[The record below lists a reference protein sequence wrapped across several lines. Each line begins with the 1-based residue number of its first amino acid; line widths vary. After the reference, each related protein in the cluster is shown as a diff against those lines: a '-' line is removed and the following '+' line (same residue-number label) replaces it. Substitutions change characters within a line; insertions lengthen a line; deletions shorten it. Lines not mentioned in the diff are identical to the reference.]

1 LEKPRGEKKSPG
13 SLQTGPGH
21 KDGNAT
27 IKEKQMNKDTLA
39 HLPERSVHSRQRG
52 CNLKGLLRM
61 LDHLVHFE
69 PEVTSREGF
78 VKLDDASPEDVLS
91 AQVATEQWL
100 AELGVDDDET
110 VANQQQTQAARKA
123 FNTVTTNAD
132 TTEQKA
138 SLAELKTPA
147 AVRHLTGMLA
157 AYDWQFIEMAQ
168 QLRGYTVAKIL
179 EETKSPNAN
188 LRLKALIALG
198 KVTEVGLFTEQIEVK
213 KVEMT
218 DAEVEQR
225 IKDKLAKFMGVI
237 DVVDI
242 AEKEAPAE
250 EPQEKNTDES

>member
-1 LEKPRGEKKSPG
+1 MLF
-13 SLQTGPGH
+13 
-21 KDGNAT
+21 
-27 IKEKQMNKDTLA
+27 
-39 HLPERSVHSRQRG
+39 RS
-52 CNLKGLLRM
+52 
-61 LDHLVHFE
+61 
-69 PEVTSREGF
+69 
-78 VKLDDASPEDVLS
+78 
-91 AQVATEQWL
+91 EQH
-100 AELGVDDDET
+100 
-110 VANQQQTQAARKA
+110 QTQAAHKA
-123 FNTVTTNAD
+123 FNTLTTNAD

-188 LRLKALIALG
+188 VRLKALIALG
-198 KVTEVGLFTEQIEVK
+198 KVTEVGLFTEQVEIK
-213 KVEMT
+213 KVEMS

-242 AEKEAPAE
+242 SEKEETPDTPE
-250 EPQEKNTDES
+250 ESEDGHQ

>member
-1 LEKPRGEKKSPG
+1 
-13 SLQTGPGH
+13 
-21 KDGNAT
+21 
-27 IKEKQMNKDTLA
+27 
-39 HLPERSVHSRQRG
+39 
-52 CNLKGLLRM
+52 M

-69 PEVTSREGF
+69 PEVTARDGL

-100 AELGVDDDET
+100 AELGVDDDEV

-157 AYDWQFIEMAQ
+157 AYDWQFIDMAQ
-168 QLRGYTVAKIL
+168 QLRGYTVAKLL

-188 LRLKALIALG
+188 IRLKALGLLG

-218 DAEVEQR
+218 DAEIEQR

-237 DVVDI
+237 DVVDVSDRPDEI
-242 AEKEAPAE
+242 PEAQNGGSE
-250 EPQEKNTDES
+250 STEDSQDES

>member
-1 LEKPRGEKKSPG
+1 
-13 SLQTGPGH
+13 
-21 KDGNAT
+21 
-27 IKEKQMNKDTLA
+27 
-39 HLPERSVHSRQRG
+39 
-52 CNLKGLLRM
+52 M

-69 PEVTSREGF
+69 PEVTSRDGF
-78 VKLDDASPEDVLS
+78 KKLDDASPEDVLS

-157 AYDWQFIEMAQ
+157 AYDWQFIDMAQ
-168 QLRGYTVAKIL
+168 QLRGYTVAKLL

-188 LRLKALIALG
+188 IRLKALGLLG

-213 KVEMT
+213 KIEMT

-242 AEKEAPAE
+242 AEKETPAE
-250 EPQEKNTDES
+250 EPQEEPKDES

>member
-1 LEKPRGEKKSPG
+1 
-13 SLQTGPGH
+13 
-21 KDGNAT
+21 
-27 IKEKQMNKDTLA
+27 MLA
-39 HLPERSVHSRQRG
+39 HLPKRSVHSRQRG
-52 CNLKGLLRM
+52 SNRKGFLRM
-61 LDHLVHFE
+61 LEHLVHFE

-78 VKLDDASPEDVLS
+78 VKLDDASPEDILS

-100 AELGVDDDET
+100 AELGVDDDDV
-110 VANQQQTQAARKA
+110 VANQQQTESARKA
-123 FNTVTTNAD
+123 FGALTTNAD

-138 SLAELKTPA
+138 SLAELKSPA

-157 AYDWQFIEMAQ
+157 AYDWQFIDMAQ
-168 QLRGYTVAKIL
+168 QLRGYTVAKLL

-188 LRLKALIALG
+188 IRLKALGLLG

-213 KVEMT
+213 KTEMT

-242 AEKEAPAE
+242 STSPDEVPAK
-250 EPQEKNTDES
+250 KNDGSDES

>member
-1 LEKPRGEKKSPG
+1 
-13 SLQTGPGH
+13 
-21 KDGNAT
+21 
-27 IKEKQMNKDTLA
+27 
-39 HLPERSVHSRQRG
+39 
-52 CNLKGLLRM
+52 M

-69 PEVTSREGF
+69 PEVTSRDGF

-100 AELGVDDDET
+100 AELGVDDDSV
-110 VANQQQTQAARKA
+110 VADQHQTEAARKA
-123 FNTVTTNAD
+123 FGSLTTNAD

-138 SLAELKTPA
+138 ALAELKTPA

-179 EETKSPNAN
+179 EETKSPNSN
-188 LRLKALIALG
+188 IRLKALIALG

-213 KVEMT
+213 KVEMS

-237 DVVDI
+237 DVVDVSERPDDSPAVANDGSESTDA
-242 AEKEAPAE
+242 AE
-250 EPQEKNTDES
+250 

>member
-1 LEKPRGEKKSPG
+1 
-13 SLQTGPGH
+13 
-21 KDGNAT
+21 
-27 IKEKQMNKDTLA
+27 
-39 HLPERSVHSRQRG
+39 
-52 CNLKGLLRM
+52 M

-69 PEVTSREGF
+69 PEVTARDGL
-78 VKLDDASPEDVLS
+78 VKLDDASPEEVLS

-100 AELGVDDDET
+100 AELGVDDDEV

-157 AYDWQFIEMAQ
+157 AYDWEFIEMAQ

-188 LRLKALIALG
+188 VRLKALIALG

-237 DVVDI
+237 DVVDVSDRPDEI
-242 AEKEAPAE
+242 PEAQNGGSE
-250 EPQEKNTDES
+250 STEDSQDES

>member
-1 LEKPRGEKKSPG
+1 
-13 SLQTGPGH
+13 
-21 KDGNAT
+21 
-27 IKEKQMNKDTLA
+27 
-39 HLPERSVHSRQRG
+39 
-52 CNLKGLLRM
+52 M

-69 PEVTSREGF
+69 PEVTSRDGF
-78 VKLDDASPEDVLS
+78 KKLDDASPEDVLS

-157 AYDWQFIEMAQ
+157 AYDWQFIDMAQ
-168 QLRGYTVAKIL
+168 QLRGYTVAKLL

-188 LRLKALIALG
+188 IRLKALGLLG

-242 AEKEAPAE
+242 TEKETPAE
-250 EPQEKNTDES
+250 EPQEEPKDES

>member
-1 LEKPRGEKKSPG
+1 
-13 SLQTGPGH
+13 
-21 KDGNAT
+21 
-27 IKEKQMNKDTLA
+27 
-39 HLPERSVHSRQRG
+39 
-52 CNLKGLLRM
+52 M

-69 PEVTSREGF
+69 PEVTARDGF

-100 AELGVDDDET
+100 AELGVDDDEV

-157 AYDWQFIEMAQ
+157 AYDWQFIDMAQ
-168 QLRGYTVAKIL
+168 QLRGYTVAKLL

-188 LRLKALIALG
+188 IRLKALGLLG

-237 DVVDI
+237 DVVDVS
-242 AEKEAPAE
+242 ERPE
-250 EPQEKNTDES
+250 EIPDTTNGGSDGTDESQDGPR

>member
-1 LEKPRGEKKSPG
+1 
-13 SLQTGPGH
+13 
-21 KDGNAT
+21 
-27 IKEKQMNKDTLA
+27 
-39 HLPERSVHSRQRG
+39 
-52 CNLKGLLRM
+52 M

-69 PEVTSREGF
+69 PEVTTRDGLK
-78 VKLDDASPEDVLS
+78 KLDDATPSDVLS

-100 AELGVDDDET
+100 AELGVDDDE
-110 VANQQQTQAARKA
+110 VIANQQQTQAARKA
-123 FNTVTTNAD
+123 FNSVTTNAD

-213 KVEMT
+213 KVEMS

-237 DVVDI
+237 DVVDVS
-242 AEKEAPAE
+242 ERPEDS
-250 EPQEKNTDES
+250 PQEKNDGPDES

>member
-1 LEKPRGEKKSPG
+1 
-13 SLQTGPGH
+13 
-21 KDGNAT
+21 
-27 IKEKQMNKDTLA
+27 
-39 HLPERSVHSRQRG
+39 
-52 CNLKGLLRM
+52 M

-78 VKLDDASPEDVLS
+78 VKLDDASPEDLLS

-188 LRLKALIALG
+188 IRLKALIALG

-242 AEKEAPAE
+242 AEKEDVSTDAAKNDTLSE
-250 EPQEKNTDES
+250 HVDDGDTSKDADGPQ

>member
-1 LEKPRGEKKSPG
+1 
-13 SLQTGPGH
+13 
-21 KDGNAT
+21 
-27 IKEKQMNKDTLA
+27 
-39 HLPERSVHSRQRG
+39 
-52 CNLKGLLRM
+52 M

-100 AELGVDDDET
+100 AELGVDDDSV
-110 VANQQQTQAARKA
+110 VADQHQTEAARKA
-123 FNTVTTNAD
+123 FGSLTTNSD

-179 EETKSPNAN
+179 EETKSSNAN
-188 LRLKALIALG
+188 IRLKALIALG

-213 KVEMT
+213 KIEMS

-237 DVVDI
+237 DVVDVTAHPEEI
-242 AEKEAPAE
+242 PEEKNDGSDVMDAPA
-250 EPQEKNTDES
+250 

>member
-1 LEKPRGEKKSPG
+1 
-13 SLQTGPGH
+13 
-21 KDGNAT
+21 
-27 IKEKQMNKDTLA
+27 
-39 HLPERSVHSRQRG
+39 
-52 CNLKGLLRM
+52 M

-188 LRLKALIALG
+188 VRLKALIALG

-237 DVVDI
+237 DVVDVS
-242 AEKEAPAE
+242 AHPDESPAE
-250 EPQEKNTDES
+250 TNAGSEDTDGPQ

>member
-1 LEKPRGEKKSPG
+1 MFE
-13 SLQTGPGH
+13 
-21 KDGNAT
+21 
-27 IKEKQMNKDTLA
+27 
-39 HLPERSVHSRQRG
+39 
-52 CNLKGLLRM
+52 
-61 LDHLVHFE
+61 HLVHFE
-69 PEVTSREGF
+69 PDVTSRDGF
-78 VKLDDASPEDVLS
+78 KKLDDASPEEMLS

-100 AELGVDDDET
+100 ADLGVDDDDV
-110 VANQQQTQAARKA
+110 VAEQHQTEAARKA

-188 LRLKALIALG
+188 VRLKALIALG

-213 KVEMT
+213 KTEMS

-237 DVVDI
+237 DVVDVSERPEESPD
-242 AEKEAPAE
+242 AETGGSESTDSA
-250 EPQEKNTDES
+250 DES

>member
-1 LEKPRGEKKSPG
+1 
-13 SLQTGPGH
+13 
-21 KDGNAT
+21 
-27 IKEKQMNKDTLA
+27 
-39 HLPERSVHSRQRG
+39 
-52 CNLKGLLRM
+52 M

-69 PEVTSREGF
+69 PEVTARDGF
-78 VKLDDASPEDVLS
+78 VKLDAASPEELLS

-123 FNTVTTNAD
+123 FSTLTTNAD

-157 AYDWQFIEMAQ
+157 AYDWQFIDMAQ
-168 QLRGYTVAKIL
+168 QLRGYTVAKLL

-188 LRLKALIALG
+188 IRLKALGLLG

-237 DVVDI
+237 DVVDVSDR
-242 AEKEAPAE
+242 PE
-250 EPQEKNTDES
+250 EIPDTTNGGSESEDES

>member
-1 LEKPRGEKKSPG
+1 
-13 SLQTGPGH
+13 
-21 KDGNAT
+21 
-27 IKEKQMNKDTLA
+27 MLA
-39 HLPERSVHSRQRG
+39 HLPKRSVHLRQRG
-52 CNLKGLLRM
+52 SNRKGLLRM

-78 VKLDDASPEDVLS
+78 VKLDDASPEELLS

-100 AELGVDDDET
+100 AELGVDDDS
-110 VANQQQTQAARKA
+110 VVSDQHQTQAARKA
-123 FNTVTTNAD
+123 FGTLTTNAD

-138 SLAELKTPA
+138 SLAELKSPA

-157 AYDWQFIEMAQ
+157 AYDWQFIDMAQ
-168 QLRGYTVAKIL
+168 QLRGYTVAKLL

-188 LRLKALIALG
+188 IRLKALGLLG

-237 DVVDI
+237 DVVDVS
-242 AEKEAPAE
+242 ANPE
-250 EPQEKNTDES
+250 EVPEEKNDGSDES